1 MSNESLEKF
10 INKELQSSAPHIAY
24 YALGGLGL
32 GLTFLALFGLGI
44 RLPLDWKI
52 YLFNVVQN
60 TGPVFSW
67 LLAAVFTLGMALV
80 LERLVFYVCY
90 FCFSTRIR
98 QCSENKYAKV
108 SQEEAGLDG
117 GRENSQRN
125 YTIQFLR
132 SYLEFG
138 GKEVAVKQDDV
149 RIQAKHRARDLALD
163 NVNLMFGLKTIEICS
178 LLGPTLG
185 FMGTLCGLVAAFGE
199 LAYGA
204 ELSSV
209 LSGLSLSMTTSLLGA
224 GIYVVF
230 LAAGYLFELSADAV
244 GSRCDRALRH
254 YFDQLN

>member
-1 MSNESLEKF
+1 MSKESLEKF
-10 INKELQSSAPHIAY
+10 INEELHSSVPHIAY
-24 YALGGLGL
+24 YLLGGIGL
-32 GLTFLALFGLGI
+32 GLTFLALLGLGI

-52 YLFNVVQN
+52 YLFNVLQN
-60 TGPVFSW
+60 TGSVFSW
-67 LLAAVFTLGMALV
+67 LLAAVFTLGMVLV
-80 LERLVFYVCY
+80 LERLAFYACY

-108 SQEEAGLDG
+108 SEEEAGLNG
-117 GRENSQRN
+117 GLENSKRN

-132 SYLEFG
+132 TYLEFG

-149 RIQAKHRARDLALD
+149 RIQAKHRARDLALAY
-163 NVNLMFGLKTIEICS
+163 VNLIFGLKTIQMCA
-178 LLGPTLG
+178 LMGPTLG

-230 LAAGYLFELSADAV
+230 LAAGYLVELSADGV
-244 GSRCDRALRH
+244 ESKCDRVLRH

>member
-1 MSNESLEKF
+1 MSKESLEKF
-10 INKELQSSAPHIAY
+10 IDEELLSSAPHTAY
-24 YALGGLGL
+24 YALGGFGL

-52 YLFNVVQN
+52 YLFNVLQN
-60 TGPVFSW
+60 TGSVFSW
-67 LLAAVFTLGMALV
+67 LLAAVFTLGVALV

-108 SQEEAGLDG
+108 SEEEAGQAG
-117 GRENSQRN
+117 GLENSQRN

-132 SYLEFG
+132 TYLEFG

-163 NVNLMFGLKTIEICS
+163 NINLKFGLKTIQICA
-178 LLGPTLG
+178 LLGPSLG

-230 LAAGYLFELSADAV
+230 LATGYLVELSADEV
-244 GSRCDRALRH
+244 ESKCDRALRH

>member
-1 MSNESLEKF
+1 MSKQSLEKF
-10 INKELQSSAPHIAY
+10 IDEELLNSAPHTVY
-24 YALGGLGL
+24 YALGVIGL
-32 GLTFLALFGLGI
+32 GLTLLALLPFGI
-44 RLPLDWKI
+44 SLPLDWEI
-52 YLFNVVQN
+52 YLFNVLQN
-60 TGPVFSW
+60 TGSVFSW

-80 LERLVFYVCY
+80 LERLVFYLY
-90 FCFSTRIR
+90 YYCFSTRIR
-98 QCSENKYAKV
+98 QCSENKYSNV

-125 YTIQFLR
+125 YTIQYLR

-138 GKEVAVKQDDV
+138 GEEVAIKQDDV

-163 NVNLMFGLKTIEICS
+163 NVNLKFGLKTIQICA

-209 LSGLSLSMTTSLLGA
+209 LNGLSLSMTTSLLGA

-230 LAAGYLFELSADAV
+230 LATGYLVELSADAV
-244 GSRCDRALRH
+244 ESKCDRALRH

>member
-1 MSNESLEKF
+1 MSDKSLEKF
-10 INKELQSSAPHIAY
+10 ISEELHSSVPHITY
-24 YALGGLGL
+24 RALGGIGL
-32 GLTFLALFGLGI
+32 GLTFLTLLGFGI
-44 RLPLDWKI
+44 PLPLDWGI
-52 YLFNVVQN
+52 YLFNVLQN

-67 LLAAVFTLGMALV
+67 LLAAVFALGMALV
-80 LERLVFYVCY
+80 LERLAFYACY

-98 QCSENKYAKV
+98 QCSENTYAKV

-163 NVNLMFGLKTIEICS
+163 NVNLIFGLKTIQICA

-204 ELSSV
+204 GLTSV

-230 LAAGYLFELSADAV
+230 LAAGYLLELSADAV
-244 GSRCDRALRH
+244 ESRCDRALRH
-254 YFDQLN
+254 YFDQQN